1 MQTLLTFY
9 LLINCLLTGWNLG
22 QQIDFART
30 TSEKINLCLQTGLL
44 LCFGLFWLV
53 LTILI
58 KIIDI
63 LFTKLQVYLLFNLFF
78 TKKYNKIE
86 ENRLKELNKY
96 FNKTKFEK
104 FVLKIINKRNNYIHN
119 NE

>member
-1 MQTLLTFY
+1 MQTLLTIY
-9 LLINCLLTGWNLG
+9 LLINSLLTGWNLG

-44 LCFGLFWLV
+44 LCFGLIWLAFIF
-53 LTILI
+53 LYEFLKFTIN
-58 KIIDI
+58 
-63 LFTKLQVYLLFNLFF
+63 KLQLNLLFNLFF

-86 ENRLKELNKY
+86 ENRLKELNKH

-104 FVLKIINKRNNYIHN
+104 FVLKIINKRNNYTHN